1 MADIS
6 STHRWAADPGAD
18 PLERAVEEIGDRW
31 MLLIIWAAFNGTS
44 RFDDFQR
51 DLSVARNIL
60 SNRLR
65 RLVEQGI
72 LQKRPVREGA
82 RRMQYALTDKG
93 RALRGTLEGLRGWGD
108 AWTEGAASGGA
119 KDLADG
125 VD

>member
-1 MADIS
+1 MAETT
-6 STHRWAADPGAD
+6 STTRWTAGKESDPI
-18 PLERAVEEIGDRW
+18 ERAVEEVGDRW

-65 RLVEQGI
+65 RLVDQGI

-82 RRMQYALTDKG
+82 RRMQYALTEKG
-93 RALRGTLEGLRGWGD
+93 LALKEPLEGLRGWGADWGAVD
-108 AWTEGAASGGA
+108 ARTPAE
-119 KDLADG
+119 
-125 VD
+125 

>member
-1 MADIS
+1 MSETTPSRQSAPLS
-6 STHRWAADPGAD
+6 NAD
-18 PLERAVEEIGDRW
+18 PLQGAVDEIGDRW
-31 MLLIIWAAFNGTS
+31 MILIVGAAFAGTC

-65 RLVEQGI
+65 RLVDQDI

-93 RALRGTLEGLRGWGD
+93 RALSAMLDGMREWGD
-108 AWTEGAASGGA
+108 AWAVAAAVPGDESR
-119 KDLADG
+119 AD
-125 VD
+125 

>member
-1 MADIS
+1 MTDVSPS
-6 STHRWAADPGAD
+6 SRPGREAEGD
-18 PLERAVEEIGDRW
+18 PLSDAVEEIGDRW
-31 MLLIIWAAFNGTS
+31 MILIIGAAFDGTS

-65 RLVEQGI
+65 RLVDQGI

-93 RALRGTLEGLRGWGD
+93 RALSRTLDGMRDWGD
-108 AWTEGAASGGA
+108 AWAAPVGASRDDGA
-119 KDLADG
+119 
-125 VD
+125 V